1 MYDIYCN
8 IVRPVFFLFV
18 NLLLLSIA
26 YERRIPTLKIA
37 SY

>member
-8 IVRPVFFLFV
+8 IVRPVFFLLV
-18 NLLLLSIA
+18 SLLLLSIA
-26 YERRIPTLKIA
+26 YERRIPMLKIA